1 MSARSIYMTSGD
13 WAAIDRNIIADA
25 FTSDE
30 TRDILY
36 TLCDEIGARFAGT
49 QGDLDTVEFIQK
61 KFTEYSLD
69 KVTTEPFE
77 LAVWRRGEP
86 AEISIVAPFNRT
98 YPCFALPYGA
108 PTPPP
113 GVTGHL
119 VDIGPGA
126 KEDIE
131 KLKDKIRGGIVL
143 TIGGGA
149 HRCEIYGRAADA
161 GAIGFV
167 LMSHATG
174 MMLPTGSVSS
184 GTVGAIPAVGIA
196 NESGLQILRMTH
208 GQKTE
213 LRIVTHDT
221 VGPGQSCNVIGELRG
236 TEFPDEIVIVGG
248 HMDSHDIGPGAIDN
262 ATGTTEVIE
271 AARLLANQRRHLK
284 RTIRF
289 VAFGAEEIGLL
300 GSFHHA
306 KNHADDLPKVRLMLN
321 LDSLKMSRPKGL
333 TFHKW
338 EQAESYVEALRLQM
352 HEPLPFRQG
361 LHQHSDHFPFVLA
374 GVPTA
379 EICGGPHASIVRGYG
394 HMAGDTA
401 DKVSLIDLREEA
413 ALAARIAF
421 RAANDSNWPFKNR
434 SQESVAALLEETGI
448 REALRFEG
456 GDFVLPGPGPSGDGK
471 RA

>member
-1 MSARSIYMTSGD
+1 MTSEETE
-13 WAAIDRNIIADA
+13 WAAIDRNIVADA
-25 FTSDE
+25 LTSDE

-36 TLCDEIGARFAGT
+36 TLCDEIGARFVGT
-49 QGDLDTVEFIQK
+49 KGDVAAVEFIQK
-61 KFTEYSLD
+61 KFTEYRLD
-69 KVTTEPFE
+69 KVTTEPFD
-77 LAVWRRGEP
+77 LTVWRRGEP
-86 AEISIVAPFNRT
+86 AEISVVEPFARK
-98 YPCFALPYGA
+98 YPCFALPYGM
-108 PTPPP
+108 PTPPQ

-149 HRCEIYGRAADA
+149 HRCEIYGRAAAA

-167 LMSHATG
+167 LVSHATG

-184 GTVGAIPAVGIA
+184 GSVGPIPAVGIA
-196 NESGLQILRMTH
+196 NESALQILRMTH

-221 VGPGQSCNVIGELRG
+221 VGPGQTCNVIGELRG
-236 TEFPDEIVIVGG
+236 TKFPDELVIVGG

-262 ATGTTEVIE
+262 ATGTAEVIE
-271 AARLLANQRRHLK
+271 AARLLAKQRRHLK

-289 VAFGAEEIGLL
+289 VAFGAEEIGLM

-306 KNHADDLPKVRLMLN
+306 KIHADEMAKVRLMLN
-321 LDSLKMSRPKGL
+321 LDCLKMSRPKGL

-338 EQAESYVEALRLQM
+338 PGAEDYIETLRLQM

-413 ALAARIAF
+413 ALAARIAL
-421 RAANDSNWPFKNR
+421 RAANDPGWPFENR
-434 SQESVAALLEETGI
+434 SQEKVAALLEETGI

-456 GDFVLPGPGPSGDGK
+456 GDIVLPEPRQSRDST
-471 RA
+471 